1 MRQIII
7 LLLTV
12 IVTTAAPSNRREV
25 VKQLNQ
31 IVIPKMGNLQGFNM
45 TEMVEILGNLSGD
58 KINFIWIPHLV
69 AMQEKSPQ
77 TNTNSFPAPQPT
89 RPLNGGFP
97 NNVGGVLPNNVGG
110 VFPNNVGGVQQLPV
124 AKKNAEPVIKIFA
137 GELNNLT
144 LKQVL
149 DFTTMSM
156 QPPVQYMIMDYGVI
170 FCPRAESEVYIPTRI
185 FRLNGNPFR

>member
-31 IVIPKMGNLQGFNM
+31 VVAPKMGNLQGFNM
-45 TEMVEILGNLSGD
+45 TEMVEILGNLSEN
-58 KINFIWIPHLV
+58 KINFIWMPHLV
-69 AMQEKSPQ
+69 AMQKKSSQ
-77 TNTNSFPAPQPT
+77 INTNSPAQ
-89 RPLNGGFP
+89 PLNGG
-97 NNVGGVLPNNVGG
+97 GILPNNI
-110 VFPNNVGGVQQLPV
+110 GGVQQLPV
-124 AKKNAEPVIKIFA
+124 AKKRAEPVIRVFA

-170 FCPRAESEVYIPTRI
+170 FYPRAESEVYTPTRI